1 MEKAGVVA
9 TTLVVYQLLLVV
21 IGIWANKRTRTD
33 EDFFL
38 GGRGLGPVVA
48 ALSYSASASSAY
60 TLLGISGAAY
70 LLGVSVIW
78 IAGGSFTGM
87 LVAWYW
93 LGPRLRA
100 HTRRKDQ
107 VTLTDFLLED
117 TAGSIRQWTSVAA
130 SAIIIFSFVFY
141 VAAQFQGAGST
152 FASSFG
158 WPVPA
163 SIALGAFIILV
174 YMLLGGFWAVSVTDV
189 VQGGLMSVA
198 AVALPWVAVA
208 EVGGFGEFLER
219 LQAASTPQQLSW
231 TAGNVGLAALGLVI
245 GGLSI
250 GFGTY
255 GQPHL
260 LVRFMA
266 LRDEK
271 ALRQARA
278 ITIAWYLAV
287 FGGMCLLGLVGRVL
301 HPSIDNPENIL
312 FALTDSVFTP
322 FLGAILVTAVLSAI
336 MSTADSQLLVAAS
349 AIAHD
354 LGLGRGRALSS
365 LLISRLTVLVLVVVA
380 VAVAIYLPEG
390 IFSRVLFAWAA
401 LGAAFGPT
409 VFLRLAG
416 VGLKPRG
423 VLASILT
430 GFSLA
435 VVFYLLP
442 NTPGDVLERLGPFC
456 AALCVLMMFRE
467 RNGVP

>member
-1 MEKAGVVA
+1 
-9 TTLVVYQLLLVV
+9 
-21 IGIWANKRTRTD
+21 
-33 EDFFL
+33 
-38 GGRGLGPVVA
+38 
-48 ALSYSASASSAY
+48 
-60 TLLGISGAAY
+60 
-70 LLGVSVIW
+70 
-78 IAGGSFTGM
+78 
-87 LVAWYW
+87 
-93 LGPRLRA
+93 
-100 HTRRKDQ
+100 
-107 VTLTDFLLED
+107 
-117 TAGSIRQWTSVAA
+117 VAA

-158 WPVPA
+158 WSVPA
-163 SIALGAFIILV
+163 SIVLGAGIILI

-198 AVALPWVAVA
+198 AVALPWVAVT
-208 EVGGFGEFLER
+208 EVGGFGEFLVR
-219 LQAASTPQQLSW
+219 LQAASTPDQLNW
-231 TAGNVGLAALGLVI
+231 TAGNAGLAALGVI
-245 GGLSI
+245 LGGLSI
-250 GFGTY
+250 SFGTY

-266 LRDEK
+266 LRDER
-271 ALRQARA
+271 ALRQARV

-322 FLGAILVTAVLSAI
+322 FLSAILVTAVLSAI

-354 LGLGRGRALSS
+354 LRLGGAQSG
-365 LLISRLTVLVLVVVA
+365 LLISRLAVAVLVSVA

-390 IFSRVLFAWAA
+390 IFSRVLFAWTA

-409 VFLRLAG
+409 VFMRLAG
-416 VGLKPRG
+416 VRLTANG

-456 AALCVLMMFRE
+456 AALGVLLITRPRATRRFSAGGRRE
-467 RNGVP
+467 LPSRET